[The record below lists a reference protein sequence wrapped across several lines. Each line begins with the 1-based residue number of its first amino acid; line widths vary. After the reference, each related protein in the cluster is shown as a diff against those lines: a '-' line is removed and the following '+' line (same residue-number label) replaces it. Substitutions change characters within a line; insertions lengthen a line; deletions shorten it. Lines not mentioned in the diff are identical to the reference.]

1 MHLDIKARGFALTP
15 ALAATIRREAHAVER
30 SLGDR
35 RVWLKV
41 RLFDING
48 TRGGVD
54 KGCLVT
60 ASVNRRKRVFVATS
74 LDRNLYAAI
83 PAAFDKLLGC
93 LMDQI
98 ERTRSAR
105 RRPVMHTLNHLS

>member
-15 ALAATIRREAHAVER
+15 ALAATIRREAVAVQR

-35 RVWLKV
+35 RIWLKV

-48 TRGGVD
+48 TRGGID

-60 ASVNRRKRVFVATS
+60 ASVNRRRRVFVATS
-74 LDRNLYAAI
+74 LDRNLYTAI
-83 PAAFDKLLGC
+83 PAAFDKLAGS
-93 LMDQI
+93 LMD
-98 ERTRSAR
+98 EAHRMRSAR
-105 RRPVMHTLNHLS
+105 RRPLTRTLGQLS